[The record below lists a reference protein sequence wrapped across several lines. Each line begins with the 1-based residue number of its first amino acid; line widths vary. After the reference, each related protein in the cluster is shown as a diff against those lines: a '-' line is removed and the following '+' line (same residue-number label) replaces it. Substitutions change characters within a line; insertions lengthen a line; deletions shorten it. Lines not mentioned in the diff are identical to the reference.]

1 MMADG
6 KADMARSDELND
18 FVRSGLASGR
28 SGDELATAL
37 TQAGWSGREIA
48 AALAAWLPAAP
59 GLPPVPRPRAYVSAR
74 EALVY
79 GLLFVLLGMICWHV
93 TMLGFEVIE
102 SLLPGWEGRYYTPSA
117 SAMRWNI
124 ATLIPAVPLF
134 LLLNRKVMRDTARDT
149 GRKRSLV
156 RKWFAAV
163 TLLLASLTLLGD
175 LVAVI
180 YSLLNGDLT
189 ARFAAKAAL
198 VAVMAGLVF
207 AYYRGELDD

>member
-1 MMADG
+1 
-6 KADMARSDELND
+6 MARSDELND

-28 SGDELATAL
+28 SGDELAAAL
-37 TQAGWSGREIA
+37 GQAGWSGREIA

-79 GLLFVLLGMICWHV
+79 GLLFLLLGMICWHV
-93 TMLGFEVIE
+93 TMLGFRVIE
-102 SLLPGWEGRYYTPSA
+102 TLLPEPDQRYYYSSA
-117 SAMRWNI
+117 SSMRWSI

-134 LLLNRKVMRDTARDT
+134 VTLNRKVTRDTAQDS
-149 GRKRSLV
+149 GRRRSLV

-163 TLLLASLTLLGD
+163 TLLLAALALLGD

-189 ARFAAKAAL
+189 LRFAAKAGL
-198 VAVMAGLVF
+198 IAVVGALVF
-207 AYYRGELDD
+207 AYYRDELDD

>member
-1 MMADG
+1 
-6 KADMARSDELND
+6 MARSDELND
-18 FVRSGLASGR
+18 FVRAGLASGR
-28 SGDELATAL
+28 RGDELAAAL
-37 TQAGWSGREIA
+37 TQAGWSGREIT

-79 GLLFVLLGMICWHV
+79 GLLFLLLGMICWHV
-93 TMLGFEVIE
+93 TMLGFRVIE
-102 SLLPGWEGRYYTPSA
+102 TLLPEPDQRYYYSSA
-117 SAMRWNI
+117 SSMRWSI

-134 LLLNRKVMRDTARDT
+134 VLLNRRVTRDTAQDS
-149 GRKRSLV
+149 GRRSSLV

-163 TLLLASLTLLGD
+163 TLLLAALALLGD

-189 ARFAAKAAL
+189 LRFAAKAGL
-198 VAVMAGLVF
+198 IAVVGALVF
-207 AYYRGELDD
+207 AYYRDELDD

>member
-1 MMADG
+1 
-6 KADMARSDELND
+6 MARSDELND

-28 SGDELATAL
+28 SGDELAAAL

-74 EALVY
+74 EGLIY
-79 GLLFVLLGMICWHV
+79 GLLFLLLGLICWHV
-93 TMLGFEVIE
+93 TMLGFELIE
-102 SLLPGWEGRYYTPSA
+102 ALLPEPDQRYYYPST
-117 SAMRWNI
+117 SSMRWSM
-124 ATLIPAVPLF
+124 ATLIPTVPLF
-134 LLLNRKVMRDTARDT
+134 LLLNRRVMRDTAQDS
-149 GRKRSLV
+149 GRRRSLV
-156 RKWFAAV
+156 RKWFAAM
-163 TLLLASLTLLGD
+163 TLLLASLALLGD

-189 ARFAAKAAL
+189 PRFAAKAAL
-198 VAVMAGLVF
+198 IAAVGALVF

>member
-1 MMADG
+1 
-6 KADMARSDELND
+6 MARSDELND

-28 SGDELATAL
+28 SGDELAAAL
-37 TQAGWSGREIA
+37 GQAGWSGREIA

-79 GLLFVLLGMICWHV
+79 GLLFLLLGMICWHV
-93 TMLGFEVIE
+93 TMLGFRVIE
-102 SLLPGWEGRYYTPSA
+102 TLLPEPDQRYYYSSA
-117 SAMRWNI
+117 SSMRWSI
-124 ATLIPAVPLF
+124 ATLLPAVPLF
-134 LLLNRKVMRDTARDT
+134 VMLNRKVTRDTAQDS
-149 GRKRSLV
+149 GRRRSLV

-163 TLLLASLTLLGD
+163 TLLLAALALLGD

-189 ARFAAKAAL
+189 LRFAAKAGL
-198 VAVMAGLVF
+198 IAVVGALVF
-207 AYYRGELDD
+207 AYYRDELDD